1 MRSSIQAK
9 NTMRNQLILATIC
22 ILLCVTSAQEVVS
35 KENELLEQVG
45 ELLRL
50 VLDLSFQTKGIEEKF
65 RHQRDE
71 IERIEG
77 LETTLVKLE
86 TGILDSINITA
97 AGVGN
102 LTAFI
107 EAAQAQNDQAIQ
119 NLTTVDGEIR
129 NVLSDVEA
137 NQNKY
142 EKDLDQVAA
151 SINTHLSE
159 IEQLLR
165 DAIVGGL
172 TDLDHKTL
180 ILQQQQ
186 QEINGQVGHVQELNG
201 LARQANYKLQQLE
214 CGLTKLNSSQTESL
228 NTIKGSVIGIQ
239 VSSSQIDQKI
249 GILLDNQ
256 KNIEKSLGGCSKWRP
271 YEQKGDKSHEVW
283 THPEHVSEYKPHQEH
298 KPKFETTY
306 PSEEEATYLYKLWY
320 GKGPEKSNGY

>member
-1 MRSSIQAK
+1 
-9 NTMRNQLILATIC
+9 MRNQLILATIC
-22 ILLCVTSAQEVVS
+22 IFLCATSAQEVVS

-86 TGILDSINITA
+86 LGILDSINITA

-102 LTAFI
+102 LTAFV

-119 NLTTVDGEIR
+119 NLTRVDGEIR

-142 EKDLDQVAA
+142 GKDLDQVAA

-239 VSSSQIDQKI
+239 VASSQIDQKI

-271 YEQKGDKSHEVW
+271 YEPKGEKSHEVW
-283 THPEHVSEYKPHQEH
+283 THPEHVSGYKSHQEH

-306 PSEEEATYLYKLWY
+306 PSEEETTYLYKLWY

>member
-1 MRSSIQAK
+1 
-9 NTMRNQLILATIC
+9 MRNQLILATIC

-119 NLTTVDGEIR
+119 NLTRVDGEIR

-283 THPEHVSEYKPHQEH
+283 THPEHVSEYK
-298 KPKFETTY
+298 
-306 PSEEEATYLYKLWY
+306 
-320 GKGPEKSNGY
+320 

>member
-9 NTMRNQLILATIC
+9 HTMTTQLLLATFC
-22 ILLCVTSAQEVVS
+22 IFLCATSAQDVVS

-71 IERIEG
+71 IERVEG
-77 LETTLVKLE
+77 LETTLAKLE
-86 TGILDSINITA
+86 TGILDSINVTA

-119 NLTTVDGEIR
+119 NLTKVDGEIR
-129 NVLSDVEA
+129 NVLGDVEA

-142 EKDLDQVAA
+142 EKDLDLVAA

-165 DAIVGGL
+165 EAIVGELIG
-172 TDLDHKTL
+172 LDHKTL

-186 QEINGQVGHVQELNG
+186 QEINGQVGNIQELSG
-201 LARQANYKLQQLE
+201 LAGKANHKLQQLE
-214 CGLTKLNSSQTESL
+214 CGLTKLNSSQSESL

-239 VSSSQIDQKI
+239 VASSQIDQKI

-256 KNIEKSLGGCSKWRP
+256 KNIEKSLGGCAKSSLNNPVRP
-271 YEQKGDKSHEVW
+271 YEQKGNKAHEVW
-283 THPEHVSEYKPHQEH
+283 THPEHVSGYK
-298 KPKFETTY
+298 
-306 PSEEEATYLYKLWY
+306 
-320 GKGPEKSNGY
+320 

>member
-1 MRSSIQAK
+1 MRSSSQAK
-9 NTMRNQLILATIC
+9 NTMRTQLILATIC
-22 ILLCVTSAQEVVS
+22 VFLSATSAQDVVS
-35 KENELLEQVG
+35 QEKELLEQVG

-77 LETTLVKLE
+77 LEATLVKLE
-86 TGILDSINITA
+86 TGVLDSINITA

-102 LTAFI
+102 LTSFI
-107 EAAQAQNDQAIQ
+107 AAAQAQNDQAIQ
-119 NLTTVDGEIR
+119 NLTKVDGEIR
-129 NVLSDVEA
+129 NLVGDVET

-142 EKDLDQVAA
+142 EKDLDQLAA

-159 IEQLLR
+159 IEQVLR
-165 DAIVGGL
+165 EAIVGDLVG
-172 TDLDHKTL
+172 LDHKAL

-186 QEINGQVGHVQELNG
+186 QEINGQVGNIQELND
-201 LARQANYKLQQLE
+201 LAGQANYKLQQLE
-214 CGLTKLNSSQTESL
+214 CGLTKLNSSQSESL

-239 VSSSQIDQKI
+239 IASSQIDQKI

-271 YEQKGDKSHEVW
+271 YEPKTDKAHEVW
-283 THPEHVSEYKPHQEH
+283 THPEHVSGYQSHHEH

-306 PSEEEATYLYKLWY
+306 PSEGESSYLYKLWY
-320 GKGPEKSNGY
+320 GKGPE